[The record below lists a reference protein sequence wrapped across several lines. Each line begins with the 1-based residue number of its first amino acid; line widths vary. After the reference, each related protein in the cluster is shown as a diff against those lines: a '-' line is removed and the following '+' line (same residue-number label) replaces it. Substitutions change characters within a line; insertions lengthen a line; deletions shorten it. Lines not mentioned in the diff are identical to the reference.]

1 MSIDAVQCLDTCQK
15 YNRAQAPIF
24 SDQEEMTEM
33 VTWALNTTTDPLT
46 NTLHE
51 GVQYSATFWLPIRF
65 EQVSTLIVSSPL

>member
-1 MSIDAVQCLDTCQK
+1 MMMMMMMMMMMI
-15 YNRAQAPIF
+15 IF

-65 EQVSTLIVSSPL
+65 EQVSTLLHL